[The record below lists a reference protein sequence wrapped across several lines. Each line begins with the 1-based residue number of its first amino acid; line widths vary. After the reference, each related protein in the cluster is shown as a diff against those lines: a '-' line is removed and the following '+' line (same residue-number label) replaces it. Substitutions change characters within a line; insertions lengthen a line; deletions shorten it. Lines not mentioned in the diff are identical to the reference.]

1 MSATIEN
8 EDFWKQQLEK
18 LKASGLSRA
27 QYCRENGVNYDRFGY
42 WITRL
47 CPMPSSFLPVNV
59 QTSNAAYP
67 HATLC
72 TLELRGHV
80 LKIHDIS
87 ALSIV
92 LERLAQ

>member
-1 MSATIEN
+1 MSATN
-8 EDFWKQQLEK
+8 ESEEFWKQQLEK
-18 LKASGLSRA
+18 LKTSGLSRA

-47 CPMPSSFLPVNV
+47 RTMSSAFIPVKMQASDSASHYAV
-59 QTSNAAYP
+59 
-67 HATLC
+67 LC
-72 TLELRGHV
+72 TLELRGHA

-87 ALSIV
+87 ALSFV